1 MSLIKW
7 PFKRKT
13 YSGLDNPRFV
23 DDITAAN
30 EAVIDGMT
38 VLTGLESTDFAII
51 SGLNFLAGT
60 PNVFTDGIFYLNGA
74 FYYQST
80 GFNENLYLLPTPT
93 DIMPKV
99 FGDTNTRNIY
109 TSFAS
114 ASTSSPTGATPQFV
128 GNMNAYRI
136 GLKYNQSVVNGILT
150 TLAGLGT
157 AAVANVGTSSGN
169 VVDAAYL
176 FIAGQLN
183 VLTLTNTVAF
193 TPTGN
198 YQPATKKYV
207 DQIIG
212 ARLKGTFTVGIPITG
227 DTLYT
232 VSFGITLP
240 DANYMVMLQVVT
252 NNNPPL
258 SGDNDITM
266 TVCEKTTTSF
276 GIWFGKNGSASSSN
290 ISVDWIL
297 F

>member
-38 VLTGLESTDFAII
+38 ALTGLGSADFAII
-51 SGLNFLAGT
+51 SGLDFIAGT
-60 PNVFTDGIFYLNGA
+60 PNIYTDGIFYLNGA
-74 FYYQST
+74 FYYQSSA
-80 GFNENLYLLPTPT
+80 FNENLYLLPTPT

-150 TLAGLGT
+150 MLAGLGT
-157 AAVANVGTSSGN
+157 AAVANVGTSNGN

-207 DQIIG
+207 DDKTPLNIAAYGTTGSLSESGAGSVHTIAIG
-212 ARLKGTFTVGIPITG
+212 ATLTGAYHVYFTPQSGG
-227 DTLYT
+227 G
-232 VSFGITLP
+232 FP
-240 DANYMVMLQVVT
+240 DLMYSIQNM
-252 NNNPPL
+252 
-258 SGDNDITM
+258 
-266 TVCEKTTTSF
+266 TTTSF
-276 GIWFGKNGSASSSN
+276 DITLKSATNTNQSIVIDWF
-290 ISVDWIL
+290 IL
-297 F
+297 Q

>member
-38 VLTGLESTDFAII
+38 ALTGLGSTDFAII

-128 GNMNAYRI
+128 GNMNSYRI

-157 AAVANVGTSSGN
+157 AAAADVGTANGN

-207 DQIIG
+207 DDKTPLNIVAHGTTGSLSESGTGTVHTIAIG
-212 ARLKGTFTVGIPITG
+212 AILTGAYHVYFTPQSGGGIPDLMYSIQ
-227 DTLYT
+227 
-232 VSFGITLP
+232 
-240 DANYMVMLQVVT
+240 NM
-252 NNNPPL
+252 
-258 SGDNDITM
+258 
-266 TVCEKTTTSF
+266 TTTSF
-276 GIWFGKNGSASSSN
+276 DITIKSATNTNQSIVIDWF
-290 ISVDWIL
+290 IL
-297 F
+297 Q